1 MVFLKVILLSL
12 SLIFLTI
19 SSYAGEPGTEQ
30 TQQIEQDKKVDS
42 QKEPESKRESNE
54 LYEIEEE
61 ILKTKLQQLK
71 LLKK

>member
-1 MVFLKVILLSL
+1 MRVAANLSVDRATTD
-12 SLIFLTI
+12 IAI
-19 SSYAGEPGTEQ
+19 EPSQ
-30 TQQIEQDKKVDS
+30 KKVES